1 MEIYNEGKS
10 MKKQVIGIFPNLE
23 KDLVRQELPKF
34 VALCKEE
41 KLDIV
46 LPHTIAAEYNTQGY
60 DTNEEESLK
69 GMTAAIT
76 LGGDG
81 TILRATPY
89 IAPLGIPLLGINLG
103 RLGFLT
109 EVGLGN
115 MDAAICRM
123 KKEYYTVEKRSM
135 LQAEV
140 WSGRRKILKAHHAIN
155 EVVLAGSNVSRLTH
169 LTVKINGQH
178 SANYPSDGLI
188 IATATGSTS
197 YSLSAGG
204 PIIHPSLDVSLIT
217 PICAHALHA
226 RPMVIPMT
234 DKVELEPCAPY
245 GDIFLSTDGLILCSI
260 KPEHRVVVQK
270 SPYAMN
276 FIRFGKDSY
285 YETWQNR
292 LLRKEESGVKK
303 EL

>member
-1 MEIYNEGKS
+1 
-10 MKKQVIGIFPNLE
+10 MKKQCVGIFPNLE
-23 KDLVRQELPKF
+23 KDLVKSELPKF
-34 VALCKEE
+34 VAFCKEE
-41 KLDIV
+41 GLNIALPESVAGEFKTASYNADNPRTLNKLTEAV
-46 LPHTIAAEYNTQGY
+46 
-60 DTNEEESLK
+60 
-69 GMTAAIT
+69 T

-81 TILRATPY
+81 TILRAAPF
-89 IAPLGIPLLGINLG
+89 IAPLDIPLLGINLG

-109 EVGLGN
+109 EVGLNGVEE
-115 MDAAICRM
+115 AIHRI
-123 KKEYYTVEKRSM
+123 KTKDYNLERRSM

-140 WSGRRKILKAHHAIN
+140 FEGRKKIMAAHHAIN

-169 LTVKINGQH
+169 LNVRIRGQH

-204 PIIHPSLDVSLIT
+204 PIIHPSLDVSIIT

-234 DKVELEPCAPY
+234 DVVEMEPCAPY

-270 SPYAMN
+270 SPCTLN
-276 FIRFGKDSY
+276 FMRFSEDSY
-285 YETWQNR
+285 YETWQSR
-292 LLRKEESGVKK
+292 LLRKEEGTK
-303 EL
+303 EAE

>member
-1 MEIYNEGKS
+1 
-10 MKKQVIGIFPNLE
+10 MKKQLVGIFPNLE
-23 KDLVRQELPKF
+23 KELVRRELPRF
-34 VALCKEE
+34 VAYCGQENLE
-41 KLDIV
+41 IA
-46 LPHTIAAEYNTQGY
+46 LPIEIAKAYGTQSY
-60 DTNEEESLK
+60 QVDKPKTLAQLTE
-69 GMTAAIT
+69 AVT

-109 EVGLGN
+109 EVGLSN
-115 MDAAICRM
+115 MAEALSKL
-123 KKEYYTVEKRSM
+123 KKHDYTLEKRSM

-140 WSGRRKILKAHHAIN
+140 WSGRKKVKQAHHAIN

-169 LTVKINGQH
+169 LTVRIQGQH

-188 IATATGSTS
+188 IATATGSTA

-204 PIIHPSLDVSLIT
+204 PIVHPSLEVSVLT

-226 RPMVIPMT
+226 RPMIIPLT
-234 DKVELEPCAPY
+234 DKIEMEPCAPY
-245 GDIFLSTDGLILCSI
+245 GDIFLSADGLMLCSI
-260 KPEHRVVVQK
+260 KPEQRVVVQK
-270 SPYAMN
+270 SPYALH
-276 FIRFGKDSY
+276 FVRFKKDSY

-292 LLRKEESGVKK
+292 LLRKEEG
-303 EL
+303 L